1 MFLSDVC
8 EAQFDECLEEYRRK
22 MPQTSARRSQLIAK
36 CRKAKGI
43 VRKGEEGNRLKRW
56 MDEKWVNT
64 RKNSKGERQPC
75 GTGDNHYCRPS
86 KRVNEKT
93 PKTVDELTPNQLK
106 KKRAEK
112 REVGMG
118 KRVKPV

>member
-1 MFLSDVC
+1 MFLSDIC
-8 EAQFDECLEEYRRK
+8 EAQFDECLNEYRQK
-22 MPQTSARRSQLIAK
+22 MPKTSARRSQLIAK
-36 CRKAKGI
+36 CRKSKGI

-56 MDEKWVNT
+56 MDEKWVDT
-64 RKNSKGERQPC
+64 RKNSKGERKPC

-86 KRVNEKT
+86 KRVDKNT

-112 REVGMG
+112 RKVGMG
-118 KRVKPV
+118 NNVGKV